1 MTKTKKAT
9 LFLVFALVLSL
20 YAVVNHLENRTGTI
34 PLSLQDSLIPNV
46 NEWLTYR
53 NEKYGFEVKYP
64 VDWEVNVS
72 KQTDLENLYFSFIN
86 KGVEIVG
93 LGVFNGTIAIDVLDR
108 IFPRPEV
115 KNLVVN
121 GINMINLSDTTY
133 DIYFE
138 KGDLVYYFMKS
149 MFAQEEDDKIIKTI
163 LFTFKFFK

>member
-93 LGVFNGTIAIDVLDR
+93 LGVFHGTIAIDVLDR